1 MGLRTIIESYF
12 KDIESGLTAEHIAKY
27 YASGATQTEFPNLV
41 APKMS
46 QSEIGSVST
55 ASNKGKGVLSSQKID
70 IIRTFE
76 QGNTIIVEA
85 TWTGK
90 VALPIGQIPIGG
102 ELKAHIAR
110 FYEFEGDKIVAQRNY
125 DCFEQF

>member
-1 MGLRTIIESYF
+1 
-12 KDIESGLTAEHIAKY
+12 
-27 YASGATQTEFPNLV
+27 
-41 APKMS
+41 MS
-46 QSEIGSVST
+46 QSEIGKISNS
-55 ASNKGKGVLSSQKID
+55 SNKGKGILSSQKID